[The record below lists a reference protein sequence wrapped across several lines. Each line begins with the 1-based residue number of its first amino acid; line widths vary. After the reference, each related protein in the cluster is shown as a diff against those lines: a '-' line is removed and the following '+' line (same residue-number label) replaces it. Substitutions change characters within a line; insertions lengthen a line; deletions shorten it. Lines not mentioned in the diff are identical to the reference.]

1 MFTQLTVMQK
11 FERSDLKSVQDN
23 TTSETHQ
30 LSPLNMLHNNLKKP
44 PKNQKNSSNIC
55 DLRKHISSM
64 REETPDKMQLLKASS
79 QHC

>member
-11 FERSDLKSVQDN
+11 FERSDLKSIQDN

-30 LSPLNMLHNNLKKP
+30 LSPLNMLHNNLKK
-44 PKNQKNSSNIC
+44 KKRKKSSSNIC